1 MKPDRQRL
9 LEMARERVQDLC
21 VLNAFPEP
29 SITIYDTRPK
39 RGRACGHYDRPTE
52 TISIWLPST
61 AQIGTAG
68 RAWSY
73 PGYLV
78 DRTPTGVLAHELGHH
93 WHMTVKKDVSGLI
106 AKGMMIAKKTEGPLS
121 GYEPDPFEV
130 IAEAFRVFVWN
141 PQLLGLTFP
150 RRYETLITYG
160 LKPLPMSSW
169 RDPLRGS
176 PRHILAA
183 EAKIRRALREKDRGY
198 LPRD

>member
-78 DRTPTGVLAHELGHH
+78 DRTPTGVLPMSWTSLAHDGE
-93 WHMTVKKDVSGLI
+93 KDVSGLI
-106 AKGMMIAKKTEGPLS
+106 AKG
-121 GYEPDPFEV
+121 
-130 IAEAFRVFVWN
+130 
-141 PQLLGLTFP
+141 
-150 RRYETLITYG
+150 
-160 LKPLPMSSW
+160 
-169 RDPLRGS
+169 
-176 PRHILAA
+176 
-183 EAKIRRALREKDRGY
+183 
-198 LPRD
+198 